1 MKKIEDIYGA
11 IEIPDNV
18 MWGVN
23 TQRSLENFSI
33 GYEKMPEV
41 FIESMLHLKKAAAQA
56 NKIRF
61 TLEEEKADA
70 IIEACNLIL
79 NQDFMPYFPLS
90 IWQTGS
96 GTQTNMNVN
105 EVVANIANQIAPSLK
120 IHPNDDVN
128 CGQSSNDVFPT
139 SMHICSTL
147 MLKRELLPALLKME
161 KTLLKLS
168 EETKSIVK
176 IGRPHLQDAT
186 PITFG
191 QEVSG
196 WSYMFTEGIKQLTAI
211 LPYFQTL
218 SIGATAIGTG
228 VNTYEQFSDDICHI
242 LNENLQETFIPSEN
256 LFHAISTKDAFVFGH
271 GALNAIAANA
281 LKMANDIRWLASGP
295 RCGLGEITL
304 PVNEAGSSIM
314 PGKVNPTQC
323 EALTMVCVQ
332 VMANN
337 SAIVIGS
344 SQGNFQ
350 LNTFMPL
357 IMHNTW
363 QSIQLLSDALNSFH
377 DRCLYGL
384 KVNQRKMNH
393 NLTTSLMTA
402 TYLNKKLG
410 YDKTS
415 EIVNE
420 AYHTESNIK
429 DIILKHNI
437 MSSESFDDFFKYEEM
452 IRPNKL

>member
-1 MKKIEDIYGA
+1 
-11 IEIPDNV
+11 
-18 MWGVN
+18 
-23 TQRSLENFSI
+23 
-33 GYEKMPEV
+33 
-41 FIESMLHLKKAAAQA
+41 
-56 NKIRF
+56 
-61 TLEEEKADA
+61 

-176 IGRPHLQDAT
+176 IGRTHLQDAT

-228 VNTYEQFSDDICHI
+228 
-242 LNENLQETFIPSEN
+242 
-256 LFHAISTKDAFVFGH
+256 
-271 GALNAIAANA
+271 
-281 LKMANDIRWLASGP
+281 
-295 RCGLGEITL
+295 
-304 PVNEAGSSIM
+304 
-314 PGKVNPTQC
+314 
-323 EALTMVCVQ
+323 
-332 VMANN
+332 
-337 SAIVIGS
+337 
-344 SQGNFQ
+344 
-350 LNTFMPL
+350 
-357 IMHNTW
+357 
-363 QSIQLLSDALNSFH
+363 
-377 DRCLYGL
+377 
-384 KVNQRKMNH
+384 
-393 NLTTSLMTA
+393 
-402 TYLNKKLG
+402 
-410 YDKTS
+410 
-415 EIVNE
+415 
-420 AYHTESNIK
+420 
-429 DIILKHNI
+429 
-437 MSSESFDDFFKYEEM
+437 
-452 IRPNKL
+452 

>member
-176 IGRPHLQDAT
+176 IGRTHLQDAT

-332 VMANN
+332 VQI
-337 SAIVIGS
+337 IV
-344 SQGNFQ
+344 Q
-350 LNTFMPL
+350 
-357 IMHNTW
+357 
-363 QSIQLLSDALNSFH
+363 
-377 DRCLYGL
+377 
-384 KVNQRKMNH
+384 
-393 NLTTSLMTA
+393 
-402 TYLNKKLG
+402 
-410 YDKTS
+410 
-415 EIVNE
+415 
-420 AYHTESNIK
+420 
-429 DIILKHNI
+429 
-437 MSSESFDDFFKYEEM
+437 
-452 IRPNKL
+452 